1 MVIMANAEFDLANG
15 KMMIEPEVI
24 AKIAGYAAT
33 MSYGVVGMAYRSKTD
48 SVASLLK
55 KENITKGI
63 KVIVS
68 EDGKI
73 TVNIHII
80 IEYGVNINV
89 IGKSIIKSVKYQI
102 NHMTGLEV
110 EQVNIHVEGFR
121 VGEEQ
126 E

>member
-1 MVIMANAEFDLANG
+1 MANAEFELAKG
-15 KMMIEPEVI
+15 AVSIDSDVI

-55 KENITKGI
+55 RENITKGI
-63 KVIVS
+63 KVSIN
-68 EDGKI
+68 DGNKI
-73 TVNIHII
+73 TCDLHAI

-89 IGKSIIKSVKYQI
+89 IAKSIIKNVKYQI
-102 NHMTGLEV
+102 THMTGLDV
-110 EQVNIHVEGFR
+110 EQVNVYVEGFR
-121 VGEEQ
+121 VQEQ

>member
-1 MVIMANAEFDLANG
+1 MAIAEFELAKGNV
-15 KMMIEPEVI
+15 IIDSEVI
-24 AKIAGYAAT
+24 ARIAGYAAT

-63 KVIVS
+63 KVQVS
-68 EDGKI
+68 TD
-73 TVNIHII
+73 NIISVDIHVI

-89 IGKSIIKSVKYQI
+89 IGKSIMQNVKYQI
-102 NHMTGLEV
+102 SHMTGLDV
-110 EQVNIHVEGFR
+110 GQVNVCVEGFR
-121 VGEEQ
+121 VQEQ

>member
-1 MVIMANAEFDLANG
+1 MANAEFELAKG
-15 KMMIEPEVI
+15 KVTIDAEVI
-24 AKIAGYAAT
+24 AQITGYAAT

-63 KVIVS
+63 KVQ
-68 EDGKI
+68 I
-73 TVNIHII
+73 TPNNTVTVDIHVI

-89 IGKSIIKSVKYQI
+89 IGKSIIKNVKYHI
-102 NHMTGLEV
+102 SHMTGLDV
-110 EQVNIHVEGFR
+110 EQVNVCVEGFR
-121 VGEEQ
+121 VQEQ

>member
-1 MVIMANAEFDLANG
+1 MANAEFELAKG
-15 KMMIEPEVI
+15 AVSIDSDVI

-63 KVIVS
+63 KVVIN
-68 EDGKI
+68 DGNKI
-73 TVNIHII
+73 TCDLHAI

-89 IGKSIIKSVKYQI
+89 IAKSIIKNVKYQI
-102 NHMTGLEV
+102 THMTGLDV
-110 EQVNIHVEGFR
+110 EQVNVFVEGFR
-121 VGEEQ
+121 VQ

>member
-1 MVIMANAEFDLANG
+1 MMANAEFELAKGNV
-15 KMMIEPEVI
+15 IIDSEVI
-24 AKIAGYAAT
+24 ATIAGYAAS

-63 KVIVS
+63 KVQVS
-68 EDGKI
+68 EEN
-73 TVNIHII
+73 TVSVDIHII

-89 IGKSIIKSVKYQI
+89 IGKSIIKNVKYQI
-102 NHMTGLEV
+102 SHMTGLDV
-110 EQVNIHVEGFR
+110 DRVNVCVEGFR

>member
-1 MVIMANAEFDLANG
+1 
-15 KMMIEPEVI
+15 
-24 AKIAGYAAT
+24 
-33 MSYGVVGMAYRSKTD
+33 VGMAYRSKTD

>member
-1 MVIMANAEFDLANG
+1 MANAEFDLANG

-24 AKIAGYAAT
+24 AKIAGYAST